1 MSTLIAPLR
10 IAVTHPAHDP
20 LGALRRLLIVDALV
34 CAIFA
39 ALVLAATGPL
49 ARLSGLPIP
58 VLTWAGVILV
68 AATAVLGWAARMR
81 VPAPPLV
88 WLITA
93 INVGW
98 VAASLAVLAVLP
110 GLTTAGSVLIAAQAL
125 IVAATVVVETRALS
139 AQRAALA
146 QSSLA

>member
-1 MSTLIAPLR
+1 MSSLITPLR
-10 IAVTHPAHDP
+10 TAVTHPARDP

-34 CAIFA
+34 CAVFA

-49 ARLSGLPIP
+49 ARLSGLPLP
-58 VLTWAGVILV
+58 VLSWAGVILV
-68 AATAVLGWAARMR
+68 VATAALGWAARMP

-88 WLITA
+88 WLVTA

-98 VAASLAVLAVLP
+98 VAASLAVLAVVP
-110 GLTTAGSVLIAAQAL
+110 GLTATGRILIAVQAV
-125 IVAATVVVETRALS
+125 IVAATVVIETRALS

-146 QSSLA
+146 QSVPA